1 MKQLFPRTGLQ
12 VGWGCEPGGKE
23 IQEVRATVPWLAAQ
37 GHFSSGALGSGREGD
52 GPSLCMQ
59 QGRRSI
65 LETTAEF
72 ALLSRLLKPWTLK
85 I

>member
-1 MKQLFPRTGLQ
+1 M
-12 VGWGCEPGGKE
+12 
-23 IQEVRATVPWLAAQ
+23 RAAVPWLAAQ

-72 ALLSRLLKPWTLK
+72 AFLSRLLKPWTLK
-85 I
+85 IYIIPLNFHGNSSAFVLYLPFTFL